1 MQLEEDHNIQ
11 SDQVQSKH
19 ASMQVFL
26 NYSIIGFTLLITLGS
41 SHDELIARRL
51 KNMEKLTLE
60 FHETNIPI
68 FTSISIIEITGVWY
82 SRL

>member
-1 MQLEEDHNIQ
+1 
-11 SDQVQSKH
+11 
-19 ASMQVFL
+19 MQVFL

-68 FTSISIIEITGVWY
+68 FTSISINEITGVWY